1 MIKGNLV
8 RESIDRQNNTK
19 QAGETYRQFEQWE
32 KTELISNLVNDLSA
46 CDPRIQEKM
55 IALAEEADE
64 DYGRH
69 LREGLAQAK
78 SNGSLKNRW
87 EIKTE
92 IKHQNKQLIKVM
104 KPIHINWKTLL
115 SKSGV

>member
-32 KTELISNLVNDLSA
+32 KTELIANLVNDLSA

-69 LREGLAQAK
+69 LREGLAHAK
-78 SNGSLKNRW
+78 SNGSSQKPLG
-87 EIKTE
+87 
-92 IKHQNKQLIKVM
+92 NKDGDKAPEQAV
-104 KPIHINWKTLL
+104 N
-115 SKSGV
+115 KSNEADPY